1 MIGMAA
7 VVFSRDKM
15 ESGLSSAGTASVP
28 SIQVEGLTKLYGS
41 QQAVA
46 GVTFSVRP
54 GEVLGFLGPNGAG
67 KTTTMRM
74 LMGYL
79 PPSEGVARV
88 CGYDIEEESAEVRR
102 RTGYLPEGNPLYPDM
117 FVAEYL
123 EHAASFYPSPT
134 GKDRRKRVAEVIDQ
148 TGLGPERKKRI
159 GQLSKGYRQRVGL
172 AQALVHS
179 PEVLILDEPTT
190 GLDPNQLVDIRA
202 LIKEI
207 GRERT
212 VVLSTHIMQEVQA
225 MCTRAVI
232 ISAGRIVADA
242 PIGELSG
249 QGTAGLLVEFDAAI
263 DEKRLVQSFDGLKV
277 SKQANSVAVYV
288 LTPSATKSSS
298 GDIRPKLFEWAV
310 GEGRQILSM
319 QAQAESLEQVFQR
332 LTQQK

>member
-1 MIGMAA
+1 MQAES
-7 VVFSRDKM
+7 VVSNT
-15 ESGLSSAGTASVP
+15 STASIA
-28 SIQVEGLTKLYGS
+28 SIEVEGLSKMYGS
-41 QQAVA
+41 QQAVS

-79 PPSEGVARV
+79 PPSAGVARV

-134 GKDRRKRVAEVIDQ
+134 SNERRKRVAEVIEQ
-148 TGLGPERKKRI
+148 TGLGPERKKQI

-212 VVLSTHIMQEVQA
+212 IVLSTHIMQEVQA

-232 ISAGRIVADA
+232 ISAGQLVADA
-242 PIGELSG
+242 PIGELAMTGS
-249 QGTAGLLVEFDAAI
+249 AGLLVEFDAPIEAA
-263 DEKRLVQSFDGLKV
+263 RLTRAFAGLTVRQQS
-277 SKQANSVAVYV
+277 NS
-288 LTPSATKSSS
+288 SATYLLSQDASSAKA
-298 GDIRPKLFEWAV
+298 GDIRPRLFEWAV
-310 GEGRQILSM
+310 AEGRQILSM
-319 QAQAESLEQVFQR
+319 QAQSESLEQVFQR
-332 LTQQK
+332 LTKSAKSQ